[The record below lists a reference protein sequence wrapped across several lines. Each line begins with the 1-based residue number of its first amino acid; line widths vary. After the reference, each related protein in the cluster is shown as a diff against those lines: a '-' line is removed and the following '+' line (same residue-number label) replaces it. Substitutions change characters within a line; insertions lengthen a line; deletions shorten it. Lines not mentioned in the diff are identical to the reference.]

1 MRPRWRPPL
10 PSPSVI
16 TSLKE
21 NPPTLDTSLHVQRP
35 DAAGP
40 GATPASPHCSP
51 DARPHYC
58 ARAAASFQVAP
69 RTWRRCPRR
78 GGGRGDGG
86 RAAERA
92 LRARARSSAGVGGGG
107 GGRGAAP
114 PAPPPPPPPLL
125 ARLGPRASRSRAL
138 GRGLGAQ
145 GSDFVSQQSLPV
157 IATPLEARAGRAARG
172 RGGSA
177 AAGGEGGKG
186 AREGRVTSDRGPA
199 AGLTWVTASATR
211 GRGTGSSKTKPKM
224 GNGEAGAALRG
235 VLCRCLGPKR
245 LWLPEIR
252 ASRSSFLSFL
262 RKCACASGS
271 RGALGAA
278 LSAQRRGGRRWRGEP
293 SSQHPRS
300 SQYPLPRPSPPP
312 SLGPDSPRRPSWSL
326 GLVPT
331 PRGVAPPPGPSQCFH
346 WGTGW

>member
-1 MRPRWRPPL
+1 MPRGRGRRRRPLTAL
-10 PSPSVI
+10 PTRVPI
-16 TSLKE
+16 I
-21 NPPTLDTSLHVQRP
+21 
-35 DAAGP
+35 
-40 GATPASPHCSP
+40 
-51 DARPHYC
+51 
-58 ARAAASFQVAP
+58 ARAPPRPSRWLRVPGGGAHAEEAAEETADGP
-69 RTWRRCPRR
+69 RSGRCVRARDRRR
-78 GGGRGDGG
+78 GWGGW
-86 RAAERA
+86 
-92 LRARARSSAGVGGGG
+92 G

>member
-1 MRPRWRPPL
+1 M
-10 PSPSVI
+10 
-16 TSLKE
+16 T
-21 NPPTLDTSLHVQRP
+21 PPTSVPISHHLPQGKPTGPRHIPPRAAPWCRGAGGDAGVPSLLSRR
-35 DAAGP
+35 
-40 GATPASPHCSP
+40 ASP
-51 DARPHYC
+51 
-58 ARAAASFQVAP
+58 V
-69 RTWRRCPRR
+69 
-78 GGGRGDGG
+78 
-86 RAAERA
+86 
-92 LRARARSSAGVGGGG
+92 LRARRRVLPGGSAYLAAVPTPRRRPRRRRTGRGAAAARAQSSAGVGGGG
-107 GGRGAAP
+107 RGAAP
-114 PAPPPPPPPLL
+114 AAPPPPPPPLL

-157 IATPLEARAGRAARG
+157 TATPLEARAGRAARG

-252 ASRSSFLSFL
+252 ASRSFFLSFL

-278 LSAQRRGGRRWRGEP
+278 LSVQRRGGRRWRGEP
-293 SSQHPRS
+293 SSRHPRS

-312 SLGPDSPRRPSWSL
+312 SPGPDSPRRPSWSL